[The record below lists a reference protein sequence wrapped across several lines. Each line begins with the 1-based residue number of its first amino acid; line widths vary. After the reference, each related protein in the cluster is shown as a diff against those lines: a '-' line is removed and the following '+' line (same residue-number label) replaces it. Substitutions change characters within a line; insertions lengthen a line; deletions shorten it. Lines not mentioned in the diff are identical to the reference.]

1 MNKVD
6 EVFTARSDP
15 RLPRKKRIAT
25 ECQSVLVGAE
35 LVSKGELSCVGFQ
48 RGVKLCWYPK
58 GSMYYVFMRFVD

>member
-35 LVSKGELSCVGFQ
+35 LVSKGELSCVGIQ
-48 RGVKLCWYPK
+48 RGVCIMFL
-58 GSMYYVFMRFVD
+58 

>member
-1 MNKVD
+1 MSVLIKMNKVD

-15 RLPRKKRIAT
+15 RLPRKKKDCNRVS
-25 ECQSVLVGAE
+25 ECAGR
-35 LVSKGELSCVGFQ
+35 SCVGFQ